1 MFPPLWREIF
11 NCFIYFSLLHPHCK
25 LSSSSAQLTNEQFVT
40 KNRWP
45 CCLVTWALVG
55 LSLEQESEAGK
66 EVWSVS
72 LDGNLSHCFSL
83 LSLIPEQRAET
94 SASINGL
101 KYAQNFNSRW
111 KAYYKVRS
119 THTLSLTHTHTHV
132 CRKVNFA
139 LTFADILQPK
149 IIKPNVTHCN
159 RTPPNVATHSN
170 WSEHEEEEEQP
181 HGRKLL

>member
-11 NCFIYFSLLHPHCK
+11 NCFIYFSLLHPRCK

-45 CCLVTWALVG
+45 CCLVTWALVE
-55 LSLEQESEAGK
+55 LSLEQESKGGK

-119 THTLSLTHTHTHV
+119 THTLPHTLSLTHTRVQESQLCLDFRWH
-132 CRKVNFA
+132 FA
-139 LTFADILQPK
+139 TE
-149 IIKPNVTHCN
+149 NY
-159 RTPPNVATHSN
+159 
-170 WSEHEEEEEQP
+170 
-181 HGRKLL
+181 